1 MYKFQAIDGNVYGPV
16 SAEQLKQWIA
26 EGRCNAESRIQ
37 AEGSQE
43 WKTLAEFPE
52 FASLVRPLAPPPPM
66 PMPSASSGVQ
76 GKTSGLAIASLILG
90 PLGIFCIGITSLVG
104 LVLGI
109 VAIVTINKSQGR

>member
-1 MYKFQAIDGNVYGPV
+1 MYKFQATDGNVYGPV

-26 EGRCNAESRIQ
+26 EGRCNAASKIQ

-52 FASLVRPLAPPPPM
+52 FADSTRSPIAPPPPM
-66 PMPSASSGVQ
+66 PTAPSGIPP
-76 GKTSGLAIASLILG
+76 KTSGLAIASLILG
-90 PLGIFCIGITSLVG
+90 IVGFFCAGVTALVG

-109 VAIVTINKSQGR
+109 VAIVKINNSK